1 MEKTELPVMGISFQ
15 LACVAGVSK
24 NFCEGYETGREC
36 EKNLSEGNKTG
47 GSTKNREQR
56 ERERRVK
63 EMPAINP
70 RHFTE
75 RP

>member
-1 MEKTELPVMGISFQ
+1 MERTELPVMGISFQ

-24 NFCEGYETGREC
+24 NFCEGNETGREY

-47 GSTKNREQR
+47 GSAKNREQ
-56 ERERRVK
+56 RERRVK

-75 RP
+75 HP